1 MATTDKQRPRQ
12 GRPEGITC
20 PHYAPKPGSKR
31 CRHYLPNGACDR
43 PDELMC
49 REWVRLN
56 GHLSVGPAEPEPAEA
71 GSEALA
77 ISPVD
82 MFGNPNPAHRRTE
95 PEPSQATS
103 PRAATDLFGN
113 PLPEP
118 KAPRRV
124 EGTAPVPSGG
134 EPRRLRRDEA
144 GPTEPDERS
153 PLRGLTTEDI
163 ESFKALRVEV
173 CLSSEAFGE
182 VWLVPE
188 YTGRD
193 RKEITPEHA
202 ATICRVIEAFPGSRV
217 IAFEKNPKP
226 SKEADA

>member
-1 MATTDKQRPRQ
+1 MSIADLSRKGRAGEGSR

-20 PHYAPKPGSKR
+20 AHYDAPAGEKR
-31 CRHYLPNGACDR
+31 CRHYVKGGACDR
-43 PDELMC
+43 PDEFMC
-49 REWVRLN
+49 VEWLKAN
-56 GHLSVGPAEPEPAEA
+56 GHAVPPSPEPQPNAGEA
-71 GSEALA
+71 VV
-77 ISPVD
+77 PD
-82 MFGNPNPAHRRTE
+82 PASSKPSGK
-95 PEPSQATS
+95 PELRKAASNNV
-103 PRAATDLFGN
+103 ATDLFGN

-134 EPRRLRRDEA
+134 ELGRRPQGEA
-144 GPTEPDERS
+144 GPTEPDERA

-188 YTGRD
+188 YTGQD

-202 ATICRVIEAFPGSRV
+202 ATICRVLEAFPGSRV

>member
-12 GRPEGITC
+12 GRPAGITC

-56 GHLSVGPAEPEPAEA
+56 GHLSGASAEPEPPAA
-71 GSEALA
+71 ASEALA
-77 ISPVD
+77 SSPVD

-95 PEPSQATS
+95 PEPSQAAS

-118 KAPRRV
+118 EPVARSTRQVDAAPPAPRPASDDAA
-124 EGTAPVPSGG
+124 EDTPP
-134 EPRRLRRDEA
+134 P
-144 GPTEPDERS
+144 
-153 PLRGLTTEDI
+153 RGLTTEDI

-188 YTGRD
+188 YTGQD

-202 ATICRVIEAFPGSRV
+202 ATICRVLEAFPGSRV